1 MSSIIGIFRPSV
13 GNQKFAV
20 IAVLRSD
27 VWAHIE
33 VTSLTAGLHP
43 IDLDGTVDI
52 SMDSLS
58 FEAFIA
64 HSVIT

>member
-20 IAVLRSD
+20 IAD

-33 VTSLTAGLHP
+33 VTSLTAGLHS